1 MTLTFLAIGHFCY
14 DVTPKGYVLGGSAAY
29 STITARNLGFQA
41 RVITAVGSDFDQRN
55 PLLNGIEVIYQ
66 ESSDTTV
73 FDNHYREDGQR
84 KQFILALGAKLTPQQ
99 ITADCSQAEVVY
111 LCPIADEVDP
121 DCIHRFNGSLIGV
134 TPQGW
139 MRHCKNNSRVLA
151 KHWSSAALILPH
163 ADVLILSDEDL
174 SAYPGELEKYIE
186 LTKIVV
192 LTKGKHGAT
201 LYENGRVLDSNAYP
215 ANEVD
220 PTGAGDVFAT
230 AFLIKY
236 YETRLPQQA
245 LNFAHCAASFAVEGR
260 YTSSIPTSD
269 SIRNRLKPIRIEQI

>member
-1 MTLTFLAIGHFCY
+1 MTATFLAVGHFCY
-14 DVTPKGYVLGGSAAY
+14 DVTLKGYALGGSAAY

-41 RVITAVGSDFDQRN
+41 RVITAVGNDFDRRN

-66 ESSDTTV
+66 ESYNTTV
-73 FDNHYREDGQR
+73 FDNRYREDGQR
-84 KQFILALGAKLTPQQ
+84 KQSILALGAKLTPRH
-99 ITADCSQAEVVY
+99 ITADCCEAEVVY

-121 DCIHRFNGSLIGV
+121 DCVHRFNDSLIGV

-139 MRHCKNNSRVLA
+139 MRHRKSDSRVLA
-151 KHWSSAALILPH
+151 KYWNSAALILPY

-174 SAYPGELEKYIE
+174 NTYPDELEKYIE

-215 ANEVD
+215 ANEID
-220 PTGAGDVFAT
+220 PTGAGDVFAA

-236 YETRLPQQA
+236 YETQSPQEA

-260 YTSSIPTSD
+260 HTANIPTLD
-269 SIRNRLKPIRIEQI
+269 SIRKRLKPI

>member
-1 MTLTFLAIGHFCY
+1 MTATFLAIGHICY

-29 STITARNLGFQA
+29 STITARNLGFRA
-41 RVITAVGSDFDQRN
+41 RVITAVGLDFNRQDS
-55 PLLNGIEVIYQ
+55 LLSGIEVIYQ
-66 ESSDTTV
+66 ESSNTTV
-73 FDNHYREDGQR
+73 FDNCYREDGERTQS
-84 KQFILALGAKLTPQQ
+84 ILALGAKLSPRR
-99 ITADCSQAEVVY
+99 IAADCCEAEVVY

-121 DCIHRFNGSLIGV
+121 DFVHSFNGSLIGV

-139 MRHCKNNSRVLA
+139 MRHRKSNSQVLS
-151 KHWSSAALILPH
+151 KRWSSADVILPY

-174 SAYPGELEKYIE
+174 STCPGELERFVE

-215 ANEVD
+215 ANEID
-220 PTGAGDVFAT
+220 PTGAGDVFAA
-230 AFLIKY
+230 AFLVKY
-236 YETRLPQQA
+236 YETQSPREA

-260 YTSSIPTSD
+260 YTENIPTLD
-269 SIRNRLKPIRIEQI
+269 SIRERLKPI

>member
-1 MTLTFLAIGHFCY
+1 MTATFLAIGHLCY
-14 DVTPKGYVLGGSAAY
+14 DVTSKGYVLGGSAAY
-29 STITARNLGFQA
+29 SAISARHLGLQA
-41 RVITAVGSDFDQRN
+41 RVITAVGVDFNRRN

-66 ESSDTTV
+66 ESSHTTI
-73 FDNHYREDGQR
+73 FDNRYSENGQR
-84 KQFILALGAKLTPQQ
+84 QQSILALGARLMPQH
-99 ITADCSQAEVVY
+99 ITGDCCEAEVVY

-121 DCIHRFNGSLIGV
+121 DCIHSFNGSLIGV

-139 MRHCKNNSRVLA
+139 MRHRNSNSRVLA
-151 KHWSSAALILPH
+151 KRWSSATLILPY

-174 SAYPGELEKYIE
+174 STYPDELEKYIE

-192 LTKGKHGAT
+192 LTKGMHGAT
-201 LYENGRVLDSNAYP
+201 LYENGRVLNSNAYA
-215 ANEVD
+215 ANEID

-236 YETRLPQQA
+236 YETQLPQEA

-260 YTSSIPTSD
+260 HTANIPTLD
-269 SIRNRLKPIRIEQI
+269 SILKRLKPL